1 MPVDLD
7 KIRALLASV
16 AGFTPGPWRM
26 SIENGSGIVAGHRH
40 AVVSANSSAL
50 GWPVVLVERR
60 SRPVMLAAPDL
71 HRHASE
77 LADEVE
83 RLRAEVEALRA
94 GQDEAVAAERHRIGA
109 WIRAQK
115 EVNVVDRLS
124 LSRAIEHGDHIDDDA
139 PPLPSLRSL
148 MLLRDELRRQIAEAE
163 NALNAAGVTESSASP
178 MEMRTDAPLPVVEGL
193 TLAQRIER
201 LATAAAAKER
211 ADVVAFLQARLACRA
226 AERDDAHSETRYT
239 RLRGAAAELFDVAEE
254 VAFGNHARPN
264 GDKQ

>member
-1 MPVDLD
+1 MPADLD
-7 KIRALLASV
+7 KTRALLASL
-16 AGFTPGPWRM
+16 AGFTPGPW
-26 SIENGSGIVAGHRH
+26 HRDGFD
-40 AVVSANSSAL
+40 VVPARLSSEGWRIADCGTSDSPDSAPYNADL
-50 GWPVVLVERR
+50 IA
-60 SRPVMLAAPDL
+60 AAPNL

-148 MLLRDELRRQIAEAE
+148 MLLRDELLRQVAALTAE
-163 NALNAAGVTESSASP
+163 VKP
-178 MEMRTDAPLPVVEGL
+178 
-193 TLAQRIER
+193 
-201 LATAAAAKER
+201 
-211 ADVVAFLQARLACRA
+211 
-226 AERDDAHSETRYT
+226 
-239 RLRGAAAELFDVAEE
+239 
-254 VAFGNHARPN
+254 
-264 GDKQ
+264 

>member
-1 MPVDLD
+1 MPVDL
-7 KIRALLASV
+7 REVEAALAS
-16 AGFTPGPWRM
+16 
-26 SIENGSGIVAGHRH
+26 GSDEI
-40 AVVSANSSAL
+40 
-50 GWPVVLVERR
+50 
-60 SRPVMLAAPDL
+60 

-148 MLLRDELRRQIAEAE
+148 MLLRDELLRQVAALTAE
-163 NALNAAGVTESSASP
+163 VKP
-178 MEMRTDAPLPVVEGL
+178 
-193 TLAQRIER
+193 
-201 LATAAAAKER
+201 
-211 ADVVAFLQARLACRA
+211 
-226 AERDDAHSETRYT
+226 
-239 RLRGAAAELFDVAEE
+239 
-254 VAFGNHARPN
+254 
-264 GDKQ
+264 

>member
-1 MPVDLD
+1 MPADLPE
-7 KIRALLASV
+7 IRALLASLV
-16 AGFTPGPWRM
+16 GFTPGPWRIARTA
-26 SIENGSGIVAGHRH
+26 SRGGLDPCKVYTD
-40 AVVSANSSAL
+40 AL
-50 GWPVVLVERR
+50 GEHPVCIGGVNGFRY
-60 SRPVMLAAPDL
+60 SLADQRLFASAPDL

-148 MLLRDELRRQIAEAE
+148 MLLRDELLRQVAALTAE
-163 NALNAAGVTESSASP
+163 VKP
-178 MEMRTDAPLPVVEGL
+178 
-193 TLAQRIER
+193 
-201 LATAAAAKER
+201 
-211 ADVVAFLQARLACRA
+211 
-226 AERDDAHSETRYT
+226 
-239 RLRGAAAELFDVAEE
+239 
-254 VAFGNHARPN
+254 
-264 GDKQ
+264 